1 MSGSLLMV
9 TSAVFL
15 HGGIITQ
22 PIRGVVQLVR
32 GSLCL
37 RVSNNTYV
45 YDAIADVFSVID
57 SESVFSGFWGEH
69 AVFIRV
75 MTPSGLMGFL
85 DEEYVREI

>member
-1 MSGSLLMV
+1 MV

-15 HGGIITQ
+15 HSEIIHGFT
-22 PIRGVVQLVR
+22 QLVR

-37 RVSNNTYV
+37 RVSHSTYA

-69 AVFIRV
+69 TVFVRV
-75 MTPSGLMGFL
+75 MTSSGLMGFL